1 MATLVLQV
9 PDESLVSKVKQACK
23 MLLGVAS
30 VKVQKEAKSF
40 MYDPETG
47 CYLNDKTMK
56 ALEDAHK
63 GIGVTTY
70 ESLEDFY
77 KEMGI

>member
-1 MATLVLQV
+1 
-9 PDESLVSKVKQACK
+9 
-23 MLLGVAS
+23 MLLGVTS
-30 VKVQKEAKSF
+30 VKVQKEAKSL

-56 ALEDAHK
+56 ALEDAHN

>member
-1 MATLVLQV
+1 
-9 PDESLVSKVKQACK
+9 
-23 MLLGVAS
+23 MLLGVTS
-30 VKVQKEAKSF
+30 VKVQKEAKSL

-47 CYLNDKTMK
+47 CYLNDKTLK
-56 ALEDAHK
+56 DLEDAHK